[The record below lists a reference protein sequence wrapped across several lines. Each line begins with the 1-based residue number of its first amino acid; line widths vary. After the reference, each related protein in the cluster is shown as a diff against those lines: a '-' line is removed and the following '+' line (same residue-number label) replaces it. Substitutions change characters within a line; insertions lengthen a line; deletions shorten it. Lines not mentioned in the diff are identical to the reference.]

1 VACIVH
7 FIYHPAPEFHC
18 TPVACAA
25 GLATLGIYE
34 SEGLLTRARTLAQ
47 DWEDAAHGLRGL
59 PHVIDVRTYGLIC
72 GLELAPQAGKPGARG
87 FEVFLKCFERGVLVR
102 QTGDIIALSP
112 PLIVER
118 AQIERIF
125 GTLGEVLRAQ

>member
-1 VACIVH
+1 M
-7 FIYHPAPEFHC
+7 
-18 TPVACAA
+18 
-25 GLATLGIYE
+25 
-34 SEGLLTRARTLAQ
+34 STRARTLSKE
-47 DWEDAAHGLRGL
+47 WEDAAHGLKGL
-59 PHVIDVRTYGLIC
+59 PHVIDVRAYGLIC
-72 GLELAPQAGKPGARG
+72 GLELAPKSGKPGARG

-125 GTLGEVLRAQ
+125 GTLSEVLRAH